1 MTAAEDPA
9 PRDKLLHGARQLLD
23 QRGRLSDL
31 TLRKLAEALGTSHR
45 MLIYHFG
52 SRDGLLAA
60 LLSQIRREQ
69 QQWLLSLGTPAAYQ
83 DGLRLLDEM
92 FLDQAGSPR
101 ITAFFYVLGL
111 AVQDPDTYR
120 EFLDTLDDWT
130 TVLATL
136 GVRDGLPEP
145 AARARAHALVWSL
158 RGLLVKA
165 ATTGDHAAAREE
177 LREVMAL
184 LGFTAR

>member
-1 MTAAEDPA
+1 MADT
-9 PRDKLLHGARQLLD
+9 PREKLLDGARRLLD
-23 QRGRLSDL
+23 HRGRLSDL
-31 TLRKLAEALGTSHR
+31 TLRKLADALGTSHR

-69 QQWLLSLGTPAAYQ
+69 QRRILSLGTEAAYQ
-83 DGLRLLDEM
+83 DGLRLLDQM
-92 FLDQAGSPR
+92 FLDQAESPH
-101 ITAFFYVLGL
+101 TPAFFYVLGL

-130 TVLATL
+130 TVYTTL
-136 GVRDGLPEP
+136 GVREGLPRT

-158 RGLLVKA
+158 RGLLVQA
-165 ATTGDHAAAREE
+165 VATGDHVGAREE
-177 LREVMAL
+177 LREVMAQ
-184 LGFTAR
+184 LGFR

>member
-1 MTAAEDPA
+1 MTAPEDPT

-69 QQWLLSLGTPAAYQ
+69 QQRLLSLSTKAAYQ
-83 DGLRLLDEM
+83 DGLQLLDQM
-92 FLDQAGSPR
+92 FLDQADSPHNA
-101 ITAFFYVLGL
+101 AFFYVLGL

-130 TVLATL
+130 TVFTTL
-136 GVRDGLPEP
+136 GVREGLPEP
-145 AARARAHALVWSL
+145 AARARAHALLWSL

-165 ATTGDHAAAREE
+165 VTTGDSAAARQE
-177 LREVMAL
+177 LREVMGQ
-184 LGFTAR
+184 LGYSVR